1 MSIDCFTF
9 DRFLSGLR
17 SGTGGYGELHFEDR
31 EISLDGVEYEVEAE
45 YTIQNYTE
53 RLTHQID
60 IDGEH
65 EVSFD
70 LETSVVVDAALVDNE
85 ATALVACILS
95 HLDDGQAFDV
105 IRALVEWRMEKNEE
119 EGFSWSALH
128 SALTTVKAETA
139 ETVSDVTVVEVQEAD
154 PEPAPE
160 PVTEVAPA
168 VTSPSVKE
176 TVKSILEDENDRL
189 LLIGLL
195 VESGYIVGKKV
206 V

>member
-9 DRFLSGLR
+9 DSFLGTLR
-17 SGTGGYGELHFEDR
+17 SGTAGYG
-31 EISLDGVEYEVEAE
+31 SLRFADQEVDLTGVECEVEAS
-45 YTIQNYTE
+45 YTIQNHTE
-53 RLTHQID
+53 YMTHCIE

-70 LETSVVVDAALVDNE
+70 LDTRVVVSAVLEDGE
-85 ATALVACILS
+85 ASAFVGCILS
-95 HLDDGQAFDV
+95 FLDDEQAFEV
-105 IRALVEWRMEKNEE
+105 VRAIVEWRMEKDEDD
-119 EGFSWSALH
+119 SVPWPALY

-139 ETVSDVTVVEVQEAD
+139 ETVSDVTVVEVQETA

-168 VTSPSVKE
+168 ATSPSVKE
-176 TVKSILEDENDRL
+176 TVKSILEDEDDRL